1 MGLATWVWDV
11 SSPLS
16 AAFNGIWVKHQFM
29 DYGWVEKAA
38 CPSLEYKQIKRPKS
52 TKKNERPYSLK
63 RHSLFGDKEIPPSRN
78 CSCFGGVFLEL
89 SFPSPLKLYL
99 SSLVHRH
106 HRDHPRWLIFWVLG
120 TSFPAESKGD
130 AGEGAKGQKLK
141 RWSPVQRS
149 RTVF

>member
-1 MGLATWVWDV
+1 MALATWVWDV

-78 CSCFGGVFLEL
+78 CSCLGGVFLEL

-106 HRDHPRWLIFWVLG
+106 HRPSEMAYLLGLGYLISSGIQRECWG
-120 TSFPAESKGD
+120 GSKGPE
-130 AGEGAKGQKLK
+130 AEAMV
-141 RWSPVQRS
+141 SRS
-149 RTVF
+149 KV